1 MLNASVMGV
10 VSNSHLHS
18 LLICKTHKLVK
29 ENHAWSSEHS
39 GDNGKVNGNSLLNC
53 DMVKQRRVAE
63 KRSGGMANELVRA
76 KMQDI
81 EI

>member
-1 MLNASVMGV
+1 MEAM
-10 VSNSHLHS
+10 SNSHLLS

-39 GDNGKVNGNSLLNC
+39 GDNGKVNGNNRVNC

-63 KRSGGMANELVRA
+63 KCSGGMADELVRA